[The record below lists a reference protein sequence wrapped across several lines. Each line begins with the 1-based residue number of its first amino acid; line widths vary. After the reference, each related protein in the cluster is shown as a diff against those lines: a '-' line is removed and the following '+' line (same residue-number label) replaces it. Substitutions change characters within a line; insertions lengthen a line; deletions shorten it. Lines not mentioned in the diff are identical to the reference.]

1 MDSAAARPAGLAR
14 RLAASGYEGL
24 LLTALLIGV
33 GFALLPL
40 VSPTPDPAGATMPSH
55 ENAGRSLYAIAPG
68 ARRLSA
74 AVIFAVGGSYCG
86 WFWSGGRRS
95 LAMKTWRLALG
106 TTSGGPV
113 AVPTATLRYLA
124 CWMGPA
130 LAIASYQALQPLGY
144 GRWAWLLL
152 AVNYAWAFID
162 RDRQFLQDRVA
173 RTRLVLTEPGR

>member
-1 MDSAAARPAGLAR
+1 
-14 RLAASGYEGL
+14 L

-40 VSPTPDPAGATMPSH
+40 VGPTPYPAAAPMPGSA
-55 ENAGRSLYAIAPG
+55 NADRSLYAMAPG

-74 AVIFAVGGSYCG
+74 AVIFAVGGFYCG
-86 WFWSGGRRS
+86 WFWSSGRRS
-95 LAMKTWRLALG
+95 LAMKAWRLALA
-106 TTSGGPV
+106 TASGGPV

-124 CWMGPA
+124 CWTGPA

-144 GRWAWLLL
+144 GRCVWLLL
-152 AVNYAWAFID
+152 VVNYAWAIID

-173 RTRLVLTEPGR
+173 RTRLVLNEPGR

>member
-1 MDSAAARPAGLAR
+1 MDAAAARPAGLAR

-40 VSPTPDPAGATMPSH
+40 VGPTSDPAAAPMPRGA
-55 ENAGRSLYAIAPG
+55 NAYRSLYAMAPG

-74 AVIFAVGGSYCG
+74 TVLFAVSVFYCG

-95 LAMKTWRLALG
+95 LAMKTWRLALA
-106 TTSGGPV
+106 TASGGPV

-124 CWMGPA
+124 CWVGPA
-130 LAIASYQALQPLGY
+130 LAIATYQALQPLGY

-162 RDRQFLQDRVA
+162 RDHHFLHDRA
-173 RTRLVLTEPGR
+173 AGTRLVLTEPER